1 MLESYIAPMLMS
13 YVNKYIKNL
22 KPSDL
27 QLSLWGGDVVLN
39 NLDLRLDV
47 LEQELKLPITF
58 LSGHIH
64 ELRVH
69 VPWARLG
76 YEPVVITINT
86 IECVLKLRDASP
98 GETDSA
104 SSNSKTSTASSRAS
118 SIDRS
123 KVKRQLTGSDADL
136 PPGYVQTLINRV
148 VNNVSIVVNN
158 LILKYVEDDIVLSLN
173 IKSAEGY
180 SVNEFWDSAF
190 IDLSIEDLVL
200 RKLIK
205 FSDMTVCLDKRTAAG
220 KIEMYQEPMIFRCSF
235 ETRIFMIYDNLS
247 AKLPYATKINTFCEE
262 VNISISDIQL
272 PMYLRLIQLCTALYY
287 GDIDLPE
294 GQPQQEGHDLEDRQ
308 ELTAGNSGAVDE
320 SDPQQDYNDQQ
331 GWGSWMWSMV
341 PELVTFEE
349 EEGEG
354 EGGGRGRPTKPAE
367 PILAFSA
374 YVKKAVVTFKLTE
387 LTQENMFY
395 GPQKLIFKPY
405 LRLEQDGSSMEILMR
420 GETFFDAQIGFTKF
434 QLTCMDEDETTTREM
449 DPCFLKAGEPVENK
463 TGSHFFSLSLFDE
476 RSPENN
482 RVPPDFVLDVEMHQ
496 RLYNETAMLQRYGAF
511 WMDYLYTMEIEDRN
525 VSESGSDAGSHSS
538 HQDMSTVRESSSK
551 RFLFAPGQVTVTSE
565 VIQKLLKLQECAN
578 NHEYEP
584 YSQPKPVVVDENR
597 PRPTLEE
604 VAAMEEFIPT
614 RSMHV
619 TLLSPTVYV
628 CGAERLETAAPE
640 AQEPRKGRRVSREDS
655 KQKLLE
661 PPKPP
666 EQVFPLPTKVIQAD
680 RIDIQNTVPMY
691 RYSLVPAVSSLLQP
705 SGNLIHHCYSH
716 IYVKVFGFQVG
727 LTTMEPSNPSPAPLT
742 VLPPCSTAVYY
753 KTLLLPM
760 YWRDPLQSQTEVL
773 LELPGVVCTLTQPQL
788 QLLHLIQLS
797 WTGQP
802 RGFHRTS
809 LVEDVFNPSAK
820 AFPVGQPMVEVSLS
834 GLEWKY
840 VETLSLR
847 AVSGTVGGLKIT
859 VHSIE
864 NGKEAVTPILA
875 GPVDTSQVHNT
886 KFFTIATEE
895 ATPSNLT
902 SDLLTLTLQVGK
914 DASLKPGHSLV
925 LLDIQGLSCCLDPV
939 LLTWLAYRPRPVW
952 RKASSP
958 HQLHRQSSVI
968 TSVSTHTGTRHR
980 HSSQESAKSE
990 SKHRSRTRTSSQP
1003 IPMAHLTSP
1012 QEPPKTEERKPDGT
1026 VVIKRWLHDMFPVVR
1041 QLQVQVDLQPLTIF
1055 FPTDHI
1061 STIPQSSRSLLS
1073 SLQTYYTTA
1082 DKPHPMLAVCLPRI
1096 KVCSSGHKHMEALQD
1111 IPYSPDR
1118 PFLET
1123 DLLPWNISL
1132 EKCSVY
1138 TVHDSQ
1144 GVYYLLEP
1152 TAVTSVLAVT
1162 CSGSPPSGG
1171 YTSLGICFHT
1181 DLQPVAL
1188 NCSKQQV
1195 QLLSSLA
1202 EVGLNVLEDLQ
1213 SRAATTGPSPSVLG
1227 SKPTETVSTVLS
1239 SPSRSPTK
1247 HLQSISDSSELEDL
1261 GSGTSTDETVI
1272 SAKDGES
1279 SQESNVGKVS
1289 LWLQWALPK
1298 VKVTLY
1304 GQDHLN
1310 TTQDVKICTEVE
1322 DLSASI
1328 DVQEVYT
1335 KVKCK
1340 VGTLNVNHK
1349 VKKSQSHHWEPGPF
1363 NGIVLS
1369 CSEKLSNLTQLPALQ
1384 SRETRTN
1391 PFFPEF
1397 AKLAETT
1404 KPHGFLSITF
1414 TRALTTCV
1422 RKKIAKRE
1430 RGEKASKEKTWET
1443 DMQYMNEI
1451 CLTVEPCDVIFWC
1464 PLLASALKIFQLEN
1478 GESPKE
1484 KPKASVIGTKS
1495 THALMIA
1502 TSSLPLL
1509 HFNCSNFRLFVPVDE
1524 SPLNKPLQS
1533 DLLLLHVN
1541 SVSLTP
1547 QADNPLP
1554 RLVVR
1559 KDVYRRAVHAGKMQ
1573 TPGSE
1578 VEDRQYQLDVNGLGL
1593 CSALWEEVARSMEQ
1607 GRQVESE
1614 EDLLI
1619 SQNPAVEWNRADKQP
1634 HHQEPVHLT
1643 PIVMDYDMRVVVA
1656 PAVIVNRH
1664 SAQDSHTRQPVI
1676 VCGHSLEVNVTS
1688 DLDFYISVEQVQLMH
1703 HLMDR
1708 NLSAMLGGGAQ
1719 EGPKSRSN
1727 SDESSRGPGAGTRP
1741 PASEDSGIGSD
1752 STLIPIS
1759 ATIERQSAELHPSL
1773 LEKQTKTV
1781 ERSTEIMPMDILLTA
1796 GKISLMLYSSSF
1808 KKEEPS
1814 SSQISPQPTKMVS
1827 PFLPMGLSAIFSSS
1841 FVQESMMGKRVLKPF
1856 VHAVFSQPSTI
1867 INVQSTSQKLE
1878 VSCYDVSLKGVPV
1891 DLTITDGS
1899 KLLPEAGDF
1908 SVPWVQTA
1916 MGEPDPRSG
1925 VPPAVYTFTVTDFL
1939 SDQANVRLDVGRP
1952 LKVNFS
1958 ITKVKQAMGLLKLL
1972 TPTKQYEIQGKL
1984 SPTVPQKDSKSLET
1998 TSQKKTEAEKTTS
2011 MPPTELKALLARLRS
2026 ASFAI
2031 GQVVVAMETVPHPQ
2045 NPKAVLS
2052 LTGIDSKVEIT
2063 LAENGNLTATTC
2075 DTVIKDFLVKTS
2087 LHDKMRPLLGPLT
2100 SELSLACDW
2109 STHSGSQ
2116 YDPHQPK
2123 LNAGIHLGIVRVFFG
2138 QEHLNCAQLMTEHV
2152 QEFVGEMTGKTKN
2165 LKRPEPD
2172 VPPTTTEANKP
2183 PIAMDTVAMDTVISS
2198 RDDLRVGTF
2207 QYISNRDGGE
2217 RLPSPGQI
2225 VFTKERRGQ
2234 PGTMAWCYHKPRVL
2248 TYVHVTPVP
2257 FHTMDDPDISFTEL
2271 EEFVEVPCSL
2281 QYWDEV
2287 RKAFVLFHK
2296 FKLSASRSY
2305 HVRFADIA
2313 MATANQ
2319 VVAAQLWQVV
2329 VHSGTEGQGETD
2341 FVFISGSGDACP
2353 AEDESDPLLSP
2364 MALAACMRVDSCF
2377 APKFVPAVSAS
2388 LSANAIQ
2395 ISISNHMEHLG
2406 KGPIGKMQPFTF
2418 DDSMPNDQEFLVVS
2432 LEKPLLHFK
2441 HWHGERDWSSVQ
2453 MEGSVGTDVLEYRNL
2468 TMQPLVE
2475 PFKLQGELMYRKE
2488 ACVTHIDTRVSTDP
2502 IHMRVAQGT
2511 VHTLTMA
2518 QRLWAQN
2525 FSPTKTEDEQLVL
2538 NYFLICNDTQETIRF
2553 GQVDTDENVV
2563 LCSRRMH
2570 GYSWRTHKQV
2580 QMLHVCF
2587 EGWGNWRWSE
2597 PFNIDTPG
2605 AFVRTIQH
2613 QGHTTSLIVKV
2624 QPITPLQ
2631 KKITFCGRQV
2641 FTNHLSKD
2649 LQLEIVQVRKSQPA
2663 LPRDLTC
2670 DLPARTTLPSFVLE
2684 DDMIRGVRL
2693 RAQGE
2698 FTVWSG
2704 EVDVGSTKQKETSH
2718 VQISCEDGSVL
2729 QVLCTV
2735 YNLQPSTPQ
2744 HMPAWALPGQ
2754 RVIVLSPVFVV
2765 RSWIPGPLLMNL
2777 ETRNLGE
2784 RHQYQ
2789 VMGKGKG
2796 HDLYNIEPEL
2806 SHHVTFQFGK
2816 NGEPSSPT
2824 IRLNSELIG
2833 EVDRKPSPPTVESL
2847 CSIAEGSE
2855 EDVGE
2860 GWPFSG
2866 HLHAGNHDTNQDL
2879 AVFQPTTE
2887 LKVTF
2892 AERSPY
2898 IDTLL
2903 LNVAPWCLL
2912 GNNTMIDLVLV
2923 LAGGETL
2930 DLPAGQAVAPPK
2942 FRGEFCISVKLP
2954 SSADDDMSDLPQSL
2968 PILLE
2973 TEDVSPSAKYGERLI
2988 MPQEGL
2994 GLLNI
2999 VIPASQLGGATKVCS
3014 LCVSSSVQH
3023 GIQVLRLQE
3032 RVFLANLSSRPLR
3045 VQALTADA
3053 EDRKGGLQDQELKTI
3068 EVAMATSSKN
3078 KDTMTPIALWD
3089 AIGTDQSEGS
3099 KDARWF
3105 DRGVQYMRF
3114 SLANQDSACT
3124 PEGNPKHEIWSPA
3137 YRLGSFLRYSLS
3149 VPDWAPDGTCRSVA
3163 MVATVNES
3171 QGQLYVVVDEDP
3183 CPRFILHNNCH
3194 WMLHFGEAAT
3204 EEQKLDGIPV
3214 KEELTLSGVP
3224 TIPPNSSTCYY
3235 PESLAASFPEFTE
3248 ASNISSHVHIRL
3260 AGEYYGAEWSEDE
3273 GFLFEGLL
3281 WTQALDICEKK
3292 EHQIGLPGFGEVRV
3306 RISSMGTCKHVY
3318 IDPVKREEVGS
3329 DLEFVEFD
3337 DVSEEVKEGKN
3348 DKTPSK
3354 HTVSL
3359 SAKQGHSS
3367 EINKVTATSTLA
3379 LQCGVFISEACLIL
3393 VDEVSNPSLATE
3405 LLRMTADKCHLSYHP
3420 VSTNMETS
3428 EELLQVCAWRIQV
3441 DNQIFHK
3448 GNYDFSVLLCPEHK
3462 EEEGLQP
3469 RKMWSIEKT
3478 ADFWA
3483 YHSMVVAKVGLHRT
3497 LSDNKMAI
3505 GSVKLAQRPM
3515 TVYIEDTF
3523 IYDIL
3528 NLIGSFSIPA
3538 ASDSTNRP
3546 MRTHVLPREVKE
3558 AATSLIGPVSI
3569 PELTIE
3575 EMTMLV
3581 SVHASMKV
3589 FISSDH
3595 TRLTFKNFS
3604 RAPVFT
3610 VSRNL
3615 VQDLALHYGSGAL
3628 FRAGWVLGSLDILG
3642 SPASLLGS
3650 FSSGISDFFRL
3661 PYEGLTR
3668 GPGAFVSGVTK
3679 GASSLVR
3686 HVSAGTLTSIVNLAN
3701 SISRNM
3707 DRLSLDQDHAHRNQE
3722 WRRRLPAGVTTGLVQ
3737 GLSGLG
3743 LSLLGAIA
3751 GVVDQPIQSIQF
3763 AMDSSEKTVT
3773 QRATGVISGVGKGL
3787 VGVVAKPIGGAAEF
3801 VAQTGQ
3807 GILQG
3812 AGLTHLPRPR
3822 CTPNMREACDAENGQ
3837 VKYTWKMLQALS
3849 LPDICVHLPG
3859 SMVTPA
3865 GQLHP
3870 VVLLLTPLV
3879 LFVVSVA
3886 DDTQQQ
3892 AFSILD
3898 IEVKRSSHD
3907 PGSIKVK
3914 VSPQKAPTAREK
3926 EEQKERVSEFIDMTL
3941 GLPNTSPSNAE
3952 SDTPSDVS
3960 AVPSPDFP
3968 ATCYKFELQEQYRD
3982 LFVSMFQQAKK
3993 KAQGKGF
4000 Y

>member
-98 GETDSA
+98 GETDST
-104 SSNSKTSTASSRAS
+104 SSKTSTASSRAS
-118 SIDRS
+118 SVDRS

-173 IKSAEGY
+173 IKSAECY

-190 IDLSIEDLVL
+190 IDLTVEDLVL

-235 ETRIFMIYDNLS
+235 ETRIFMMYESLN
-247 AKLPYATKINTFCEE
+247 AKLPFATKINTFCEE

-294 GQPQQEGHDLEDRQ
+294 SQQQQEGHELEHEQ
-308 ELTAGNSGAVDE
+308 ELATGNTGPVDNT
-320 SDPQQDYNDQQ
+320 DQPQDYSDQQ
-331 GWGSWMWSMV
+331 GWGSWMWSLV

-354 EGGGRGRPTKPAE
+354 EGGGRGKPTKPAE

-395 GPQKLIFKPY
+395 GPQKLVFKPY
-405 LRLEQDGSSMEILMR
+405 LRLEQDGSSLEILMR

-434 QLTCMDEDETTTREM
+434 QLTCMDEEETTTREM

-463 TGSHFFSLSLFDE
+463 TSSHFFSQSLFDE

-482 RVPPDFVLDVEMHQ
+482 RVQPDFVLDVEMHQ

-538 HQDMSTVRESSSK
+538 HQDMSTIKESSSK
-551 RFLFAPGQVTVTSE
+551 RFLFAPVQATVTSE
-565 VIQKLLKLQECAN
+565 VVQKLLKFQECAN

-584 YSQPKPVVVDENR
+584 YSQPKPVVVDESR
-597 PRPTLEE
+597 PHPTLEE

-619 TLLSPTVYV
+619 TLLSLTVYV
-628 CGAERLETAAPE
+628 CGAERPDTPASEV
-640 AQEPRKGRRVSREDS
+640 QEPRKGRRVSRQDS

-666 EQVFPLPTKVIQAD
+666 EQVFPLPTIVVQAD

-691 RYSLVPAVSSLLQP
+691 RYNLVPAVSCMVQP
-705 SGNLIHHCYSH
+705 SGNLLHHCYSH

-727 LTTMEPSNPSPAPLT
+727 LTTMDPSNPSPAPLT
-742 VLPPCSTAVYY
+742 VLAPCSTAVYY

-797 WTGQP
+797 WTGHVG
-802 RGFHRTS
+802 GFHRTS

-820 AFPVGQPMVEVSLS
+820 AFPAGQPMIEVSLS

-847 AVSGTVGGLKIT
+847 AVSGTVGGLKVS

-864 NGKEAVTPILA
+864 NGTEAVTPILA
-875 GPVDTSQVHNT
+875 GPVDSSQVHNT
-886 KFFTIATEE
+886 KFFTMVTEE
-895 ATPSNLT
+895 ATPSNLP
-902 SDLLTLTLQVGK
+902 SDLMTLTFQIGK
-914 DASLKPGHSLV
+914 DANIKPGHSLV
-925 LLDIQGLSCCLDPV
+925 LLDVQGMSCCLDPV
-939 LLTWLAYRPRPVW
+939 LLTWLAYRPHPVW
-952 RKASSP
+952 HKASSP
-958 HQLHRQSSVI
+958 HQLHRQASVI
-968 TSVSTHTGTRHR
+968 TSVSTQTATRQR
-980 HSSQESAKSE
+980 HSSQESTKSE
-990 SKHRSRTRTSSQP
+990 SKQRSRTRTSSQP

-1012 QEPPKTEERKPDGT
+1012 QEPAKAEEKKADGT
-1026 VVIKRWLHDMFPVVR
+1026 LVIKKWLHDMFPVVR
-1041 QLQVQVDLQPLTIF
+1041 QLQVQVDLQPLTFF

-1061 STIPQSSRSLLS
+1061 ISMPPQSSSSLLS
-1073 SLQTYYTTA
+1073 HLQMYYTTTGQ
-1082 DKPHPMLAVCLPRI
+1082 PHPMLAVCLPRI
-1096 KVCSSGHKHMEALQD
+1096 NICSSGHKHMEALQD

-1132 EKCSVY
+1132 EKCSIY
-1138 TVHDSQ
+1138 TVHDYQ

-1213 SRAATTGPSPSVLG
+1213 SRAATTGPSPSAVG
-1227 SKPTETVSTVLS
+1227 SKPTETVSTALS

-1272 SAKDGES
+1272 SAKDGEA

-1310 TTQDVKICTEVE
+1310 IKQDVKICTEVE

-1340 VGTLNVNHK
+1340 VGSLNVNHK
-1349 VKKSQSHHWEPGPF
+1349 VKKPQSHHWEPGPF

-1369 CSEKLSNLTQLPALQ
+1369 CSEKLSNLTQLPAFH

-1397 AKLAETT
+1397 AKLAETA

-1430 RGEKASKEKTWET
+1430 RGEKAPKERTRET
-1443 DMQYMNEI
+1443 DTQYMNEI
-1451 CLTVEPCDVIFWC
+1451 CLMVEPCDVIFWC
-1464 PLLASALKIFQLEN
+1464 PLVASALNIFHREN
-1478 GESPKE
+1478 GKTQKE
-1484 KPKASVIGTKS
+1484 KPKASVVGTKS

-1524 SPLNKPLQS
+1524 SLKGTPLQS

-1559 KDVYRRAVHAGKMQ
+1559 KDMYRRAVHAGKMQ

-1593 CSALWEEVARSMEQ
+1593 CSGLWEEVVRSMEQ

-1614 EDLLI
+1614 EELLI

-1656 PAVIVNRH
+1656 PAVIVYRH
-1664 SAQDSHTRQPVI
+1664 PAQDSHARQPVI

-1688 DLDFYISVEQVQLMH
+1688 DLDFYISTEQVQLMH
-1703 HLMDR
+1703 HLIDR
-1708 NLSAMLGGGAQ
+1708 NLSAMLGGAGQ
-1719 EGPKSRSN
+1719 EGPKSHSN
-1727 SDESSRGPGAGTRP
+1727 SDESSRGAGAGPRP
-1741 PASEDSGIGSD
+1741 PASSEDSGIGSD

-1796 GKISLMLYSSSF
+1796 GKISLMLYSSSL
-1808 KKEEPS
+1808 KKEDSPS
-1814 SSQISPQPTKMVS
+1814 NRNSQPIRMVS
-1827 PFLPMGLSAIFSSS
+1827 PFLPMGLSAIFPSS
-1841 FVQESMMGKRVLKPF
+1841 FVQESMVGKRVLKPF

-1867 INVQSTSQKLE
+1867 INVQSASQKLE
-1878 VSCYDVSLKGVPV
+1878 VSCYDVSLKGVPM
-1891 DLTITDGS
+1891 DLTITDS
-1899 KLLPEAGDF
+1899 AKLLPEASDF

-1952 LKVNFS
+1952 IKVNFS
-1958 ITKVKQAMGLLKLL
+1958 ITKVKQAMGVLKLL
-1972 TPTKQYEIQGKL
+1972 TPTKHHEIQAKL
-1984 SPTVPQKDSKSLET
+1984 SPTVPQKDLKNLET
-1998 TSQKKTEAEKTTS
+1998 TTQKTAGVASKPEKATS
-2011 MPPTELKALLARLRS
+2011 VAPTELTPLLARLHS

-2045 NPKAVLS
+2045 NPKAVMS
-2052 LTGIDSKVEIT
+2052 LTGISSKVEMK
-2063 LAENGNLTATTC
+2063 LAENGTDLIATTC
-2075 DTVIKDFLVKTS
+2075 DTTIKDFLVKTS

-2116 YDPHQPK
+2116 YDPHLPK
-2123 LNAGIHLGIVRVFFG
+2123 VNAGIHLGIVRVFIG
-2138 QEHLNCAQLMTEHV
+2138 QEHLNCALLMTEHI
-2152 QEFVGEMTGKTKN
+2152 QEFVTEFTGKTKN
-2165 LKRPEPD
+2165 LKRTEPD
-2172 VPPTTTEANKP
+2172 VSPPTMQSDKP
-2183 PIAMDTVAMDTVISS
+2183 PVAMDTVAMDTVISS

-2207 QYISNRDGGE
+2207 QYISNRDGGK
-2217 RLPSPGQI
+2217 RLPNPGQI
-2225 VFTKERRGQ
+2225 VFTKERGGK

-2248 TYVHVTPVP
+2248 TYIHVTPVP

-2287 RKAFVLFHK
+2287 RKAFVMFHK

-2305 HVRFADIA
+2305 HARFADIA

-2329 VHSGTEGQGETD
+2329 VHSGTEVQGEPD
-2341 FVFISGSGDACP
+2341 FVFVSGSGDTCP
-2353 AEDESDPLLSP
+2353 SEEESDPLLSP
-2364 MALAACMRVDSCF
+2364 MALAACMRVDSSF

-2388 LSANAIQ
+2388 LSASAIQ
-2395 ISISNHMEHLG
+2395 ISVSNHTEHLG
-2406 KGPIGKMQPFTF
+2406 KGPIGRLQPFKF
-2418 DDSMPNDQEFLVVS
+2418 DDSMPNDQEFLDIS
-2432 LEKPLLHFK
+2432 MEKPLLHFK
-2441 HWHGERDWSSVQ
+2441 HWHGDRDWSSLQ
-2453 MEGSVGTDVLEYRNL
+2453 MEGSIGADVLEYRNL

-2488 ACVTHIDTRVSTDP
+2488 AHVTHVDTRVSTDP
-2502 IHMRVAQGT
+2502 IHLRVAQGT

-2518 QRLWAQN
+2518 QRLWTQN
-2525 FSPTKTEDEQLVL
+2525 FSPTKTDDERLIL
-2538 NYFLICNDTQETIRF
+2538 NYFVICNDTQETIRF
-2553 GQVDTDENVV
+2553 GQVDTDENVI

-2580 QMLHVCF
+2580 QVGRMLHVCF
-2587 EGWGNWRWSE
+2587 EGWANWRWSE
-2597 PFNIDTPG
+2597 PFNIDTAG
-2605 AFVRTIQH
+2605 SFVRTIQH
-2613 QGHTTSLIVKV
+2613 QGHATSLIVKV

-2631 KKITFCGRQV
+2631 KQITFCGRQV
-2641 FTNHLSKD
+2641 FTNHLSKN
-2649 LQLEIVQVRKSQPA
+2649 LLLEIVQVRKSQPA
-2663 LPRDLTC
+2663 LPRDLTL

-2684 DDMIRGVRL
+2684 DDMIRGIRL

-2704 EVDVGSTKQKETSH
+2704 EVDVGSTKQKETSY

-2789 VMGKGKG
+2789 VVGKGKG

-2824 IRLNSELIG
+2824 IRLNSDLIS
-2833 EVDRKPSPPTVESL
+2833 EVDRKPSLPTVEKL
-2847 CSIAEGSE
+2847 CTIPEGSDD
-2855 EDVGE
+2855 DVGE

-2866 HLHAGNHDTNQDL
+2866 YLHSRKQDTDKDVV
-2879 AVFQPTTE
+2879 VFQPTTE

-2892 AERSPY
+2892 AEFSPY
-2898 IDTLL
+2898 VDTLL
-2903 LNVAPWCLL
+2903 LNVSPWCLL
-2912 GNNTMIDLVLV
+2912 GNDTSIDLGLV
-2923 LAGGETL
+2923 LADGVAL
-2930 DLPAGQAVAPPK
+2930 DLPAGQAIAPPK
-2942 FRGEFCISVKLP
+2942 FRGEFCISVRLP
-2954 SSADDDMSDLPQSL
+2954 SSADADTSSLPQSL

-2988 MPQEGL
+2988 MLQEGL

-2999 VIPASQLGGATKVCS
+2999 VIPAAQAGGATKVCS
-3014 LCVSSSVQH
+3014 LCVTSSVQH
-3023 GIQVLRLQE
+3023 GIQVLCVQE
-3032 RVFLANLSSRPLR
+3032 RVFL
-3045 VQALTADA
+3045 
-3053 EDRKGGLQDQELKTI
+3053 
-3068 EVAMATSSKN
+3068 
-3078 KDTMTPIALWD
+3078 
-3089 AIGTDQSEGS
+3089 
-3099 KDARWF
+3099 
-3105 DRGVQYMRF
+3105 
-3114 SLANQDSACT
+3114 
-3124 PEGNPKHEIWSPA
+3124 
-3137 YRLGSFLRYSLS
+3137 
-3149 VPDWAPDGTCRSVA
+3149 
-3163 MVATVNES
+3163 
-3171 QGQLYVVVDEDP
+3171 
-3183 CPRFILHNNCH
+3183 
-3194 WMLHFGEAAT
+3194 
-3204 EEQKLDGIPV
+3204 
-3214 KEELTLSGVP
+3214 
-3224 TIPPNSSTCYY
+3224 
-3235 PESLAASFPEFTE
+3235 
-3248 ASNISSHVHIRL
+3248 
-3260 AGEYYGAEWSEDE
+3260 
-3273 GFLFEGLL
+3273 
-3281 WTQALDICEKK
+3281 
-3292 EHQIGLPGFGEVRV
+3292 
-3306 RISSMGTCKHVY
+3306 
-3318 IDPVKREEVGS
+3318 
-3329 DLEFVEFD
+3329 
-3337 DVSEEVKEGKN
+3337 
-3348 DKTPSK
+3348 
-3354 HTVSL
+3354 
-3359 SAKQGHSS
+3359 
-3367 EINKVTATSTLA
+3367 
-3379 LQCGVFISEACLIL
+3379 
-3393 VDEVSNPSLATE
+3393 
-3405 LLRMTADKCHLSYHP
+3405 
-3420 VSTNMETS
+3420 
-3428 EELLQVCAWRIQV
+3428 
-3441 DNQIFHK
+3441 
-3448 GNYDFSVLLCPEHK
+3448 
-3462 EEEGLQP
+3462 
-3469 RKMWSIEKT
+3469 
-3478 ADFWA
+3478 
-3483 YHSMVVAKVGLHRT
+3483 
-3497 LSDNKMAI
+3497 
-3505 GSVKLAQRPM
+3505 
-3515 TVYIEDTF
+3515 
-3523 IYDIL
+3523 
-3528 NLIGSFSIPA
+3528 
-3538 ASDSTNRP
+3538 
-3546 MRTHVLPREVKE
+3546 
-3558 AATSLIGPVSI
+3558 
-3569 PELTIE
+3569 
-3575 EMTMLV
+3575 
-3581 SVHASMKV
+3581 
-3589 FISSDH
+3589 
-3595 TRLTFKNFS
+3595 
-3604 RAPVFT
+3604 
-3610 VSRNL
+3610 
-3615 VQDLALHYGSGAL
+3615 
-3628 FRAGWVLGSLDILG
+3628 
-3642 SPASLLGS
+3642 
-3650 FSSGISDFFRL
+3650 
-3661 PYEGLTR
+3661 
-3668 GPGAFVSGVTK
+3668 
-3679 GASSLVR
+3679 
-3686 HVSAGTLTSIVNLAN
+3686 
-3701 SISRNM
+3701 
-3707 DRLSLDQDHAHRNQE
+3707 
-3722 WRRRLPAGVTTGLVQ
+3722 
-3737 GLSGLG
+3737 
-3743 LSLLGAIA
+3743 
-3751 GVVDQPIQSIQF
+3751 
-3763 AMDSSEKTVT
+3763 
-3773 QRATGVISGVGKGL
+3773 
-3787 VGVVAKPIGGAAEF
+3787 
-3801 VAQTGQ
+3801 
-3807 GILQG
+3807 
-3812 AGLTHLPRPR
+3812 
-3822 CTPNMREACDAENGQ
+3822 
-3837 VKYTWKMLQALS
+3837 
-3849 LPDICVHLPG
+3849 
-3859 SMVTPA
+3859 
-3865 GQLHP
+3865 
-3870 VVLLLTPLV
+3870 
-3879 LFVVSVA
+3879 
-3886 DDTQQQ
+3886 
-3892 AFSILD
+3892 
-3898 IEVKRSSHD
+3898 
-3907 PGSIKVK
+3907 
-3914 VSPQKAPTAREK
+3914 
-3926 EEQKERVSEFIDMTL
+3926 
-3941 GLPNTSPSNAE
+3941 
-3952 SDTPSDVS
+3952 
-3960 AVPSPDFP
+3960 
-3968 ATCYKFELQEQYRD
+3968 
-3982 LFVSMFQQAKK
+3982 
-3993 KAQGKGF
+3993 
-4000 Y
+4000 

>member
-98 GETDSA
+98 AETESA
-104 SSNSKTSTASSRAS
+104 SSKTSTASSRAS
-118 SIDRS
+118 SVDRS
-123 KVKRQLTGSDADL
+123 KVKCQLTGSDADL

-173 IKSAEGY
+173 IKSAECY

-190 IDLSIEDLVL
+190 IDLSVEDLVL

-235 ETRIFMIYDNLS
+235 ETRIFMIYESLN

-294 GQPQQEGHDLEDRQ
+294 GQSQQEEHEPGSEQ
-308 ELTAGNSGAVDE
+308 ELAAGNTGAVDD
-320 SDPQQDYNDQQ
+320 SDQLQDYSDQQ
-331 GWGSWMWSMV
+331 GWGSWMWSLV

-349 EEGEG
+349 EELEG
-354 EGGGRGRPTKPAE
+354 EGGVRGKNTAKPAE

-405 LRLEQDGSSMEILMR
+405 LRLEQDGSALEILMR

-434 QLTCMDEDETTTREM
+434 QLTCMDEEETTTREM
-449 DPCFLKAGEPVENK
+449 DPCFLQSGEPVENK
-463 TGSHFFSLSLFDE
+463 TSSHFFSLSLFDE

-511 WMDYLYTMEIEDRN
+511 WMDYLYTMEIEDRI

-538 HQDMSTVRESSSK
+538 QDMSTVRESSSK
-551 RFLFAPGQVTVTSE
+551 RFLFAPGQATVTSE
-565 VIQKLLKLQECAN
+565 VIQKLLKFQECAN

-584 YSQPKPVVVDENR
+584 YSQPKPVVVDESR
-597 PRPTLEE
+597 PRPTQEE

-619 TLLSPTVYV
+619 TFLSITVYV
-628 CGAERLETAAPE
+628 CGAERLETAAPDV
-640 AQEPRKGRRVSREDS
+640 QEPRKGRRVSRQDS

-661 PPKPP
+661 PPKQRD
-666 EQVFPLPTKVIQAD
+666 QVFPLPTVVFQAD

-691 RYSLVPAVSSLLQP
+691 RYNLVPAVSCLLQP
-705 SGNLIHHCYSH
+705 SGNLLHHCYSH

-727 LTTMEPSNPSPAPLT
+727 LTTMDPSHPSPAPLT

-760 YWRDPLQSQTEVL
+760 YW
-773 LELPGVVCTLTQPQL
+773 LEEASIEGGEMPCNHRLTG
-788 QLLHLIQLS
+788 
-797 WTGQP
+797 T
-802 RGFHRTS
+802 
-809 LVEDVFNPSAK
+809 K
-820 AFPVGQPMVEVSLS
+820 AFPAGQPMVEVSLS
-834 GLEWKY
+834 GLEWKL
-840 VETLSLR
+840 VETSSLR
-847 AVSGTVGGLKIT
+847 AVSGTVGGLKVN

-864 NGKEAVTPILA
+864 NGREAITPIVE
-875 GPVDTSQVHNT
+875 GPVDSSQVHNT
-886 KFFTIATEE
+886 KFFTVVTEE
-895 ATPSNLT
+895 ATPGNLT
-902 SDLLTLTLQVGK
+902 SDLLTLTLQIGK
-914 DASLKPGHSLV
+914 DDSLKPGHSLV
-925 LLDIQGLSCCLDPV
+925 LLDIQGVSCCLDPV
-939 LLTWLAYRPRPVW
+939 LLSWLSYRPRPVW
-952 RKASSP
+952 CKASSP
-958 HQLHRQSSVI
+958 HQTHRQSSVI
-968 TSVSTHTGTRHR
+968 TTVSTQSANRHR
-980 HSSQESAKSE
+980 HSSQGSGKSE
-990 SKHRSRTRTSSQP
+990 SKQRSRTRTSSQP
-1003 IPMAHLTSP
+1003 IPMAQQTSP
-1012 QEPPKTEERKPDGT
+1012 QEPPKAEERKPDST
-1026 VVIKRWLHDMFPVVR
+1026 LVIKKWLHDVFPVVK

-1061 STIPQSSRSLLS
+1061 SMMPQSSGSLLS
-1073 SLQTYYTTA
+1073 RLQMYYTTA
-1082 DKPHPMLAVCLPRI
+1082 DKPHSMLAVCLPRI
-1096 KVCSSGHKHMEALQD
+1096 GVCSSGHKHMEALQD
-1111 IPYSPDR
+1111 VPYSPDR

-1132 EKCSVY
+1132 EKCSIY
-1138 TVHDSQ
+1138 SVHDSQ

-1152 TAVTSVLAVT
+1152 TAVTSVLAIT

-1213 SRAATTGPSPSVLG
+1213 SRSANTGPSAMGV
-1227 SKPTETVSTVLS
+1227 KPPETVSTAMS

-1272 SAKDGES
+1272 SAKDGEA

-1310 TTQDVKICTEVE
+1310 IKQDVKICTEVE

-1340 VGTLNVNHK
+1340 VGSLNVNHK
-1349 VKKSQSHHWEPGPF
+1349 VKKPQTYDWAPGPF

-1369 CSEKLSNLTQLPALQ
+1369 CSEKLSNLTQLPAFQ

-1397 AKLAETT
+1397 AKLAETA

-1430 RGEKASKEKTWET
+1430 RGEKASKEKSWET
-1443 DMQYMNEI
+1443 DTQYMNEI

-1464 PLLASALKIFQLEN
+1464 PLVASALKIFQLEK
-1478 GESPKE
+1478 GGSQIE
-1484 KPKASVIGTKS
+1484 KPKASVVGTKS

-1509 HFNCSNFRLFVPVDE
+1509 HFNCSNFRLFIPVDE
-1524 SPLNKPLQS
+1524 SPKGKPLQS
-1533 DLLLLHVN
+1533 DLMLLHVN

-1559 KDVYRRAVHAGKMQ
+1559 KDMYRRAVHAGKMQ

-1607 GRQVESE
+1607 GRQVETE
-1614 EDLLI
+1614 EELLI

-1664 SAQDSHTRQPVI
+1664 SAQDSHARQPVI

-1688 DLDFYISVEQVQLMH
+1688 DLDFYVSTEQVQLLH
-1703 HLMDR
+1703 HLIDR
-1708 NLSAMLGGGAQ
+1708 NLSAMLGGAGP

-1727 SDESSRGPGAGTRP
+1727 SDESSRGAGAGTRP

-1796 GKISLMLYSSSF
+1796 GKISLMLYSSSL
-1808 KKEEPS
+1808 KEEDS
-1814 SSQISPQPTKMVS
+1814 SVSQPTKMVS
-1827 PFLPMGLSAIFSSS
+1827 PFVPMGLSAIFPSS
-1841 FVQESMMGKRVLKPF
+1841 FVQESMLGKRVLKPF

-1899 KLLPEAGDF
+1899 KLLPVVGDF

-1939 SDQANVRLDVGRP
+1939 SEQANVCLDVGRP
-1952 LKVNFS
+1952 IKVNFS

-1972 TPTKQYEIQGKL
+1972 TPTKQYEIQGKV
-1984 SPTVPQKDSKSLET
+1984 SPTVPRKDSTSLET
-1998 TSQKKTEAEKTTS
+1998 TTTTASKIDKTTS
-2011 MPPTELKALLARLRS
+2011 VAPTELSALLTRLRS

-2052 LTGIDSKVEIT
+2052 LTGINSKVEIT
-2063 LAENGNLTATTC
+2063 LAENRSDLSAITCNTT
-2075 DTVIKDFLVKTS
+2075 IKDFLVRTS

-2100 SELSLACDW
+2100 SELSLVCDW
-2109 STHSGSQ
+2109 SIHSGSQ
-2116 YDPHQPK
+2116 SDPHLPK
-2123 LNAGIHLGIVRVFFG
+2123 VNAGIHLGIVRVFVG
-2138 QEHLNCAQLMTEHV
+2138 QEHLNCAQLMAEHM
-2152 QEFVGEMTGKTKN
+2152 QEFISEMTGKTKDS
-2165 LKRPEPD
+2165 KRPEPD
-2172 VPPTTTEANKP
+2172 ASPATMQTDNPPVA
-2183 PIAMDTVAMDTVISS
+2183 IDTISMETVISS

-2217 RLPSPGQI
+2217 TLPSPGQI
-2225 VFTKERRGQ
+2225 VFTKERGGQ

-2248 TYVHVTPVP
+2248 TYIHVTPVP

-2329 VHSGTEGQGETD
+2329 VHSGTEVQGETD
-2341 FVFISGSGDACP
+2341 GDAGTSP
-2353 AEDESDPLLSP
+2353 TEEESDPLLSP

-2388 LSANAIQ
+2388 LSANGVQ
-2395 ISISNHMEHLG
+2395 ISVSNHMEHLG
-2406 KGPIGKMQPFTF
+2406 KGGIGKLKPFTF

-2432 LEKPLLHFK
+2432 MEKPLLHFK
-2441 HWHGERDWSSVQ
+2441 HWHGDRDWSSVQ
-2453 MEGSVGTDVLEYRNL
+2453 MEGSIGTDVLEYRNL

-2488 ACVTHIDTRVSTDP
+2488 AGVTHVDTRVSTDSV
-2502 IHMRVAQGT
+2502 HLRVAQGT

-2518 QRLWAQN
+2518 QRLWEQN
-2525 FSPTKTEDEQLVL
+2525 FSPTKIEDEQLLL
-2538 NYFLICNDTQETIRF
+2538 NYFVICNDTQETIRF
-2553 GQVDTDENVV
+2553 GQVDTDENIL

-2580 QMLHVCF
+2580 QMLHACF

-2605 AFVRTIQH
+2605 SFVRTIQH
-2613 QGHTTSLIVKV
+2613 QGHATSLIVKV

-2631 KKITFCGRQV
+2631 KQIIFCGRQV

-2649 LQLEIVQVRKSQPA
+2649 LLLEIVQVRKSQPA

-2684 DDMIRGVRL
+2684 DDMIRGIRL
-2693 RAQGE
+2693 RARGE

-2704 EVDVGSTKQKETSH
+2704 EVDVGSRKQKETSH

-2816 NGEPSSPT
+2816 TGEPSSPT

-2833 EVDRKPSPPTVESL
+2833 DVDRKPSLPTVEKL
-2847 CSIAEGSE
+2847 CSMAEGRDG
-2855 EDVGE
+2855 DVGE
-2860 GWPFSG
+2860 AWPFSG
-2866 HLHAGNHDTNQDL
+2866 HATKDESDTHQDVV
-2879 AVFQPTTE
+2879 VFQLTTE

-2892 AERSPY
+2892 AEHSPY
-2898 IDTLL
+2898 VDTLL

-2912 GNNTMIDLVLV
+2912 GNDTSIDLVLV
-2923 LAGGETL
+2923 LASGETL
-2930 DLPAGQAVAPPK
+2930 DLPAGQAIAPPK

-2954 SSADDDMSDLPQSL
+2954 CSAEDNTSSLPQSL

-2973 TEDVSPSAKYGERLI
+2973 TEDVSSVAKYGERLV
-2988 MPQEGL
+2988 MPREGL

-2999 VIPASQLGGATKVCS
+2999 VIPPQQIGGATKVCS

-3023 GIQVLRLQE
+3023 GIQILRLQE
-3032 RVFLANLSSRPLR
+3032 RVFLTNLSSQPLR
-3045 VQALTADA
+3045 VQAITADT
-3053 EDRKGGLQDQELKTI
+3053 DSRKGGLQDYELQSI
-3068 EVAMATSSKN
+3068 DVSMATSKT
-3078 KDTMTPIALWD
+3078 KDAMTPIALWD
-3089 AIGTDQSEGS
+3089 AIGADQSESS

-3105 DRGVQYMRF
+3105 DRGVQYIRF
-3114 SLANQDSACT
+3114 SLANQGGAST
-3124 PEGNPKHEIWSPA
+3124 PEGNFKRETWSPA
-3137 YRLGSFLRYSLS
+3137 YRLGSHLRYSLS
-3149 VPDWAPDGTCRSVA
+3149 VPDWAPDGTCQSVA
-3163 MVATVNES
+3163 MVTTVNES
-3171 QGQLYVVVDEDP
+3171 QGQLYVVVDQDP
-3183 CPRFILHNNCH
+3183 SPRFILHNNCT
-3194 WMLHFGEAAT
+3194 WMLHCGEEAT

-3214 KEELTLSGVP
+3214 KEELCLSGVP

-3235 PESLAASFPEFTE
+3235 PETLAASFPEFTE
-3248 ASNISSHVHIRL
+3248 ASNMSSHVHIRL

-3281 WTQALDICEKK
+3281 WTQAIDICEKK

-3306 RISSMGTCKHVY
+3306 RISNVGMCRHVY
-3318 IDPVKREEVGS
+3318 IDPVKREEIGS
-3329 DLEFVEFD
+3329 DVEFVEFD

-3348 DKTPSK
+3348 GKAPSK

-3359 SAKQGHSS
+3359 SAKQGNSS
-3367 EINKVTATSTLA
+3367 EANMTPPSSKLA
-3379 LQCGVFISEACLIL
+3379 LQCGVFLSEACLIL

-3405 LLRMTADKCHLSYHP
+3405 LLRITADKCYIAYHP
-3420 VSTNMETS
+3420 ISADTEMS
-3428 EELLQVCAWRIQV
+3428 EELLQVSAWRLQV
-3441 DNQIFHK
+3441 DNQIFHR
-3448 GNYDFSVLLCPEHK
+3448 GNYDFAVLLCSENQ
-3462 EEEGLQP
+3462 EDEGLQH
-3469 RKMWSIEKT
+3469 RRMWSIEKT

-3483 YHSMVVAKVGLHRT
+3483 YHSMVVAKIGLNRM
-3497 LSDNKMAI
+3497 LSDNKMAV
-3505 GSVKLAQRPM
+3505 GFVKLTQRPV

-3528 NLIGSFSIPA
+3528 NLIGTFSIPA
-3538 ASDSTNRP
+3538 ASDSANQP
-3546 MRTHVLPREVKE
+3546 MRTQVLPREVKE
-3558 AATSLIGPVSI
+3558 AAASLIGPVSI

-3595 TRLTFKNFS
+3595 TRLTFKHFS
-3604 RAPVFT
+3604 RTPVFT

-3650 FSSGISDFFRL
+3650 ISSGISDFFRL

-3751 GVVDQPIQSIQF
+3751 GVVDQPIQSIQY
-3763 AMDSSEKTVT
+3763 AMDSSEQTVT

-3822 CTPNMREACDAENGQ
+3822 CTPTIQEACDAENGQ

-3849 LPDICVHLPG
+3849 LPDIYLHLPG

-3941 GLPNTSPSNAE
+3941 GLPNPSPSNAE

-3960 AVPSPDFP
+3960 AMPSPDYP
-3968 ATCYKFELQEQYRD
+3968 TTCYKFELREQYRN

-3993 KAQGKGF
+3993 KAQRKGF